1 MGNKINIEE
10 VYLKMIVDA
19 VNEALNIERPK
30 NYIFTEA
37 ALIGKSNR
45 MRILEL
51 EALDGL
57 DGEDN

>member
-1 MGNKINIEE
+1 
-10 VYLKMIVDA
+10 MIVDA